1 MRPFT
6 VVGVNEPQLPNR
18 TLRLIGS
25 AAIWAQDAVDEQQI
39 QTLSYFR
46 EFATQWRQKALG
58 ALPDKVNIIE
68 QRNAFARMVAE
79 DLDSP
84 ARALDVGC
92 GSGELVCDLARG
104 GLRTIGIDFSPEM
117 IALCEQKARTEGV
130 EGAEFVA
137 ASIFDTRLEARAY
150 DLIVANG
157 FIEYISPE
165 DMLRFFRD
173 MHRALKPQGAFVVGS
188 RNRLFNAFSLNA
200 FTEMEQRMG
209 AFDALVAESIGLC
222 GSESMREC
230 IDSLS
235 ARSDALPFAERHPAT
250 EVKVETR
257 HQYTPS
263 QLVKELGGIGF
274 DVVELYP
281 VHYHGIPPGFGRTHP
296 AVHVAMAELAQGFAR
311 GEHRLLPFAS
321 TFMVH
326 ASRGED

>member
-1 MRPFT
+1 M
-6 VVGVNEPQLPNR
+6 
-18 TLRLIGS
+18 
-25 AAIWAQDAVDEQQI
+25 DEQQT

-46 EFATQWRQKALG
+46 EFAAQWRQKALG

-68 QRNAFARMVAE
+68 QRNAFARMVAAE
-79 DLDSP
+79 LDSP

-92 GSGELVCDLARG
+92 GSGELVCDLARC
-104 GLRTIGIDFSPEM
+104 GLRTLGVDFSPEM
-117 IALCEQKARTEGV
+117 IALCEQKAEAEGV
-130 EGAEFVA
+130 EGAEFIA
-137 ASIFDTRLEARAY
+137 ASIFDTQLETGAY

-165 DMLRFFRD
+165 DMLRFFGD
-173 MHRALKPQGAFVVGS
+173 VHRALKPRGAFVVGS

-222 GSESMREC
+222 ASESMQAC
-230 IDSLS
+230 IDALS
-235 ARSDALPFAERHPAT
+235 GSNDALPVAERHPAT

-263 QLVKELGGIGF
+263 QLVKELDRIGF

-281 VHYHGIPPGFGRTHP
+281 LHYHGVPPAFGRAHP
-296 AVHVAMAELAQGFAR
+296 KLHVAMAELVQVFAR

-321 TFMVH
+321 SFMAH
-326 ASRGED
+326 ASRRAD